1 MHRPHPSDPARPG
14 IAARFLRAL
23 SLLALCIL
31 CLSGCGLMKAGLEN
45 GASKADAAAEKA
57 ADDGLKGTP
66 VPYRLSIV
74 VQGGPKDLKDKMK
87 DASVLA
93 AFAKK
98 PPDSLLGLERRARTD
113 AETAVQLLHSQC
125 YYDGTA
131 SFSIDSSTSPVAVT
145 LTLVPG
151 TRYTVGRASV
161 VWEPRPVVPEAFRHR
176 VRSAGFFGLDERE
189 LPPPEFPTA
198 LPGVKPGEA
207 VTADDM
213 LAAVEALIPPLRR
226 TGYPLAKVTEALYT
240 LDREKRHLNADI
252 TVDPGPPA
260 RLGGLSVSG
269 NAKVGVD
276 YFSAMAPWNA
286 GAEPW
291 DDEVLDAYA
300 NSLRA
305 SGLFRT
311 VKAAPATER
320 IRKGPDGI
328 AVLPVDVVVD
338 EAPFRTVAANARY
351 DTDTGFGV
359 EGMWEHRNVF
369 GNGEKLTVRAPIG
382 TQAQGLKTSFEK
394 PAFLDRNQRLLGHL
408 NLMREETDAYRET
421 GGDAF
426 AGVERRLSKN
436 WWGGAGLFAN
446 GGSLKES
453 GRSEEAFLV
462 GGPRAF
468 IRHDSR
474 NNQLDPTE
482 GSECKLTVS
491 PFVGTYREDLAA
503 VSAKLSASLYYAP
516 LRGEDGRP
524 DDSVVLAAHV
534 EGGSISGASLD
545 NIPATMRFF
554 AGGAGSVRGYPYQA
568 VGPRNARDEPLG
580 GRSYQVVNLE
590 ARLKVAK
597 NVGIV
602 PFVDG
607 GMVYRDEM
615 PQIVGDMRWGGGLG
629 LRYYTPI
636 GPVRLDVA
644 TPFNP
649 IDGDPP
655 VQVYISVGQSF

>member
-1 MHRPHPSDPARPG
+1 MFAV
-14 IAARFLRAL
+14 
-23 SLLALCIL
+23 CIL
-31 CLSGCGLMKAGLEN
+31 CLSGCGLMKAGLEA
-45 GASKADAAAEKA
+45 GASKADDAAAKA
-57 ADDGLKGTP
+57 ADDGLKATP
-66 VPYRLSIV
+66 VPYTLSIV
-74 VQGGPKDLKDKMK
+74 VQGGSKDLKAKMK

-93 AFAKK
+93 AFSKK

-131 SFSIDSSTSPVAVT
+131 SFSIDSAKSPAVVT

-151 TRYTVGRASV
+151 IRYTVGRASV
-161 VWEPRPVVPEAFRHR
+161 VWKPEPVVPESFRHR
-176 VRSAGFFGLDERE
+176 VRANGIFGLDARE
-189 LPPPEFPTA
+189 LPPPEFPTE

-207 VTADDM
+207 ITADDM
-213 LAAVEALIPPLRR
+213 LAAVEALIPPLHR

-240 LDREKRHLNADI
+240 LDREKRRLNADI
-252 TVDPGPPA
+252 TVDPGPPS
-260 RLGGLSVSG
+260 RLGALAVSG
-269 NAKVGVD
+269 NTKVGEA
-276 YFSAMAPWNA
+276 YFSAMAPWKA
-286 GAEPW
+286 GVEPW
-291 DDEVLDAYA
+291 DDEELDSYA

-311 VKAAPATER
+311 VKATPAPDR
-320 IRKGPDGI
+320 IHKGPDGI
-328 AVLPVDVVVD
+328 AVLPVDVVVE

-359 EGMWEHRNVF
+359 EGMWEHRNIF
-369 GNGEKLTVRAPIG
+369 GNGEKLTVRAPVG
-382 TQAQGLKTSFEK
+382 TQAQGIKTSFEK
-394 PAFLDRNQRLLGHL
+394 PAFGDRNQRLLAHL

-421 GGDAF
+421 GSDAF
-426 AGVERRLSKN
+426 VGVERRLATN
-436 WWGGAGLFAN
+436 WWAGAGLFAK
-446 GGSLKES
+446 GGWLKES
-453 GRSEEAFLV
+453 DRAEEAFLV

-474 NNQLDPTE
+474 NNPLDPAE
-482 GSECKLTVS
+482 GSECKLSVS
-491 PFVGTYREDLAA
+491 PFFGTYREDLAA

-516 LRGEDGRP
+516 LRGENGRP
-524 DDSVVLAAHV
+524 DDSIVLAAHV

-545 NIPATMRFF
+545 NIPSTMRFF
-554 AGGAGSVRGYPYQA
+554 AGGAGSVRGYAYQA
-568 VGPRNARDEPLG
+568 IGPRNAKDEPLG
-580 GRSYQVVNLE
+580 GRSYQIVNLE
-590 ARLKVAK
+590 ARLKVGK